1 MSFTVR
7 LIIPGAALAAAIA
20 GFVIDRPDHDAV
32 SVISSAQAQQTP
44 SAGTTVTAAGV
55 TLRSVSVDLPL
66 SERIFPGGAEADAI
80 NNNCLSCH
88 SASMVLHQPALPRS
102 TWLQLVEKMRSQYK
116 APVAEQDV
124 PAIVSYLTSHKGR

>member
-1 MSFTVR
+1 
-7 LIIPGAALAAAIA
+7 
-20 GFVIDRPDHDAV
+20 
-32 SVISSAQAQQTP
+32 VISSAQAQQTP